1 MKIRKEND
9 RIYLGVFTLEAIQ
22 MLDRTFQ
29 IFFLHAM
36 NHSLVE
42 DEREKCFKLHYL
54 RISDYGEGYVMLNV
68 PELANSEDA
77 KYCMWNFDEELIKT
91 IVKSW
96 YLYYSSF
103 TALYSKPMNMSTNG
117 KSGAYPDDQIK
128 VANNF
133 KKILNTWEGVA
144 TEEDEKFIGEPLD
157 AFKQQILKEPLR
169 MYNEV
174 MKDYVSSRGFDDTKE
189 GKTIADIL
197 K

>member
-22 MLDRTFQ
+22 MLDRAFQ
-29 IFFLHAM
+29 IFFVHAM
-36 NHSLVE
+36 SHSLIE
-42 DEREKCFKLHYL
+42 DEREKCFGLRYL
-54 RISDYGEGYVMLNV
+54 RISDYGEGYIILNA
-68 PELANSEDA
+68 PELTNSEDA
-77 KYCMWNFDEELIKT
+77 KYCMWNFDEELIKM

-103 TALYSKPMNMSTNG
+103 TALYSKPMNMTTSG
-117 KSGAYPDDQIK
+117 KSGAYPDEQIK
-128 VANNF
+128 LANNL

-174 MKDYVSSRGFDDTKE
+174 MKDYVSSCGFDDTKE
-189 GKTIADIL
+189 GKTIAEIL